1 MKLIQKITYSI
12 LFIVSLFII
21 ALLLKKCNTKP
32 VEVVSKVD
40 STNIYKSQINA
51 LKDSIKHLDT
61 TRVKLVTK
69 YRYLKG
75 KTDTIPCDTLINMI
89 VNVCDTIILNDS
101 IEIAKL
107 KQINTVGSLRPQW
120 PVVKNDSIVIDSL
133 KHSRKKYFK
142 GFKHGLI
149 VGSIGGAIL
158 AGSTVR

>member
-1 MKLIQKITYSI
+1 MKLIQKLSYSL
-12 LFIVSLFII
+12 LFILSLLII
-21 ALLLKKCNTKP
+21 ALLLKKCNTEP
-32 VEVVSKVD
+32 IIAVNTVD
-40 STNIYKSQINA
+40 SANIYKSEINA

-101 IEIAKL
+101 IEISKL
-107 KQINTVGSLRPQW
+107 KQINTKYSYII
-120 PVVKNDSIVIDSL
+120 KHDSIAIDSL
-133 KHSRKKYFK
+133 KSSRKKYFK

-158 AGSTVR
+158 IGALVR

>member
-1 MKLIQKITYSI
+1 MKKLSYSL
-12 LFIVSLFII
+12 LFIVSLLII
-21 ALLLKKCNTKP
+21 ALLLKKCNTKQI
-32 VEVVSKVD
+32 EVVAKID
-40 STNIYKSQINA
+40 STNIYKAEINA
-51 LKDSIKHLDT
+51 LKDSIKNLDT

-107 KQINTVGSLRPQW
+107 KQINTKYSYI
-120 PVVKNDSIVIDSL
+120 VKNDSVVIDSL
-133 KHSRKKYFK
+133 KNSRKKYWK

-149 VGSIGGAIL
+149 VGGLGGAIL

>member
-1 MKLIQKITYSI
+1 M
-12 LFIVSLFII
+12 FIVSLLII
-21 ALLLKKCNTKP
+21 SLLLKKCNTKH

-107 KQINTVGSLRPQW
+107 KLINTKYSYI
-120 PVVKNDSIVIDSL
+120 VKNDSVVIDSL

-149 VGSIGGAIL
+149 VGSLGGAIL
-158 AGSTVR
+158 VGSIVR

>member
-32 VEVVSKVD
+32 IQVITQID
-40 STNIYKSQINA
+40 STNIYKTQINA

-69 YRYLKG
+69 YRYIKG

-107 KQINTVGSLRPQW
+107 KQINTKYSYI
-120 PVVKNDSIVIDSL
+120 VKNDSVVIDSL

-158 AGSTVR
+158 VGATVR

>member
-107 KQINTVGSLRPQW
+107 KQINTKYSYI
-120 PVVKNDSIVIDSL
+120 VKNDSLIIDSL
-133 KHSRKKYFK
+133 KHSRKKYWK

-149 VGSIGGAIL
+149 VGSLGGAIL
-158 AGSTVR
+158 VGSTVR

>member
-61 TRVKLVTK
+61 VRVKIVNK

-107 KQINTVGSLRPQW
+107 KQINTKYSYI
-120 PVVKNDSIVIDSL
+120 VKNDSIVIDSL
-133 KHSRKKYFK
+133 KHSRKKYWK

-149 VGSIGGAIL
+149 VGSIGTGIIF
-158 AGSTVR
+158 GSLINR